1 MLLAF
6 LSALLLAAYAIIRY
20 IIASSRVRYLVDTY
34 GMDRQKLRKLT
45 SQEIATLRKNLIQL
59 RKQNDAFA
67 LEELIRKYR
76 P

>member
-45 SQEIATLRKNLIQL
+45 SQEFATLRKNLIQL

>member
-59 RKQNDAFA
+59 RKHNDAFA

>member
-6 LSALLLAAYAIIRY
+6 FSALLLAAYAIIRY
-20 IIASSRVRYLVDTY
+20 IIASSGVRYLIDTY

-45 SQEIATLRKNLIQL
+45 SKEIAMLRKNLIQL

-67 LEELIRKYR
+67 LQELVRKYQ

>member
-6 LSALLLAAYAIIRY
+6 FSVLLLAAYAIIRY
-20 IIASSRVRYLVDTY
+20 IITSSGVRCLIDAY

-45 SQEIATLRKNLIQL
+45 SKEIAILKKNLIQL

-67 LEELIRKYR
+67 LEEIVRKYR